1 MKKIFW
7 VGLAVLMSA
16 CHEDIMEDNAIR
28 GDNALQL
35 SAEIQQ
41 QYITRANDGGFAD
54 GDEIG
59 VFIVNYQDETE
70 PVLQATGNHADNVRF
85 TYNEETG
92 KWTGSYQLYWKDK
105 KTPVDAYGYY
115 PFDAELS
122 STSAYLFSVQK
133 NQHDNLKTGR
143 KLSGYEASDFLW
155 AKQKK
160 VVPTTGLI
168 NLQHHHLMAGI
179 KVKLIEGI
187 GFDEG
192 EWDEIQKTVLI
203 ENTIL
208 QSTINMQTGTVTLLS
223 NGSTEPILPQ
233 QSGNIFRAVVIP
245 QTVSA
250 DKSLLSITIDNKT
263 YRPTRNE
270 EMIYY
275 PGKLH
280 NFTYE
285 VHKSL
290 ETGDYQLSLISES
303 ITPWENDL
311 ESHNG
316 TAKEYIVLHME
327 TGTVLEDLLKEKG
340 LKASQI
346 ENLKIT
352 GTLDDA
358 GRWGYLN
365 NFEFMR
371 DSMPNLHAL
380 NLKDCCVKG
389 GMNWYH
395 DYDYYNWEECL
406 SNTQNGYE
414 NDPYAYIIGDE
425 VFKGMHQLR
434 YFVFPDTLRAIG
446 NRAFF
451 ETNLVG
457 SLIFPEG
464 LKCIGAEAFAH
475 GPDYRLLLTGELYI
489 PSTVEGIGSGAFRD
503 CYFQNEL
510 VLPEHMTYLGRDAFE
525 GCKFM
530 TGTARVPNG
539 LTEFNLSSFPEQI
552 GGPLIIPQEVK
563 RITDKAWV
571 YHSYTSLTLHEGLE
585 EIGSSAFFG
594 CGSMRGT
601 LRIPSTVKKIGED
614 AFLGAGFSYLEL
626 PEGMEIIEHLTF
638 GYCGNL
644 LDTLHIP
651 STVKQ
656 IRGEAFRDCNQLTAL
671 ILPAGLD
678 GIQDEAFAGCYSL
691 DYIECLAVNPP
702 EITGSTFS
710 GVEKNNFTLIVPKG
724 SVDAYKNAPHWCE
737 FKRISSDQKFVCRP
751 MKAKLLNKSNV
762 RELVINAD
770 TNWEMVSCPSWI
782 HLDKTSGYK
791 KTEIQVTID
800 AMPHNQGDREGKV
813 VFKLD
818 RLDDEGQPITCDY
831 LVQQF
836 DYEYEEDGVIPM
848 QKATKGNRGGIDIF
862 FVGDGY
868 DAEDIARGTYITVMQ
883 QQMEYFFAVEPYK
896 TYKDY
901 FNVSAAVA
909 MSYESGIHDNP
920 DLWRQP
926 KFNTTYGVEKNGRLG
941 FDFIECMR
949 YVLEDVEQCPVS
961 SSNVDRSLIIAV
973 PNANAYEGVTM
984 LYGSGAAIAVC
995 PYFESTNYPYDARG
1009 MVQHEA
1015 GGHGFGK
1022 LDDEYIY
1029 HRKHIDQCGCV
1040 CCSHSDAVLDMKSLG
1055 WARNVSLNGK
1065 YKTSEWRHLIFDR
1078 RYSDIVDIYDGSHM
1092 HSDGIYRSEVNSCM
1106 NNNVPYFST
1115 VSRQA
1120 IVERIKDYAGETFD
1134 FEDFVAHDSREM
1146 GDKFLTRG
1154 GTPWQGHKY
1163 SEHHG
1168 VIIRKGSPL
1177 DYLKKKGGNR

>member
-1 MKKIFW
+1 MSKKKYIAI
-7 VGLAVLMSA
+7 LSTLLLSA
-16 CHEDIMEDNAIR
+16 CADNNEWMESAST
-28 GDNALQL
+28 GEPLQVL
-35 SAEIQQ
+35 AQVEQ
-41 QYITRANDGGFAD
+41 QYITRASDGGFAT

-59 VFIVNYQDETE
+59 VYIVNREDGQGQ
-70 PVLQATGNHADNVRF
+70 PLQVVGNHADNVRF
-85 TYNEETG
+85 TYDADKGT
-92 KWTGSYQLYWKDK
+92 WTGSYQLYWRDK
-105 KTPVDAYGYY
+105 QTHVDAYGYY
-115 PFDAELS
+115 PFDADLRSVED
-122 STSAYLFSVQK
+122 YPFSIQR
-133 NQHDNLKTGR
+133 NQRDNLTTGR

-155 AKQKK
+155 AKSEDIA
-160 VVPTTGLI
+160 PGTPI
-168 NLQHHHLMAGI
+168 NLKHHHLMAGVQ
-179 KVKLIEGI
+179 VKLIEGES
-187 GFDEG
+187 FAEG
-192 EWDEIQKTVLI
+192 EWDTLEKTVLV
-203 ENTIL
+203 ENTAL
-208 QSTINMQTGTVTLLS
+208 NTYINLGTGLVGVSRNATTAS
-223 NGSTEPILPQ
+223 ITPQ
-233 QSGNIFRAVVIP
+233 QRGDAWRAVVAP
-245 QTVSA
+245 QTVKA
-250 DKSLLSITIDNKT
+250 DKTLINITVDGES
-263 YRPTRNE
+263 YHFQRNE
-270 EMIYY
+270 DMIYY

-280 NFTYE
+280 KFTIKVDKRLPE
-285 VHKSL
+285 
-290 ETGDYQLSLISES
+290 GDYQFSLLSES
-303 ITPWENDL
+303 ITPWENDP

-316 TAKEYIVLHME
+316 TAREYL
-327 TGTVLEDLLKEKG
+327 VLEIKCGQYLDELLREKG
-340 LKASQI
+340 LKPSAITS
-346 ENLKIT
+346 LKLV
-352 GTLDDA
+352 GSFDDA
-358 GRWGYLN
+358 GDRWGYPN

-371 DSMPNLHAL
+371 DSMSNLQAL
-380 NLKDCCVKG
+380 NLKECRVYGQTGYYGSNWVKDTYG
-389 GMNWYH
+389 AVNNFMGN
-395 DYDYYNWEECL
+395 ESEFVI
-406 SNTQNGYE
+406 
-414 NDPYAYIIGDE
+414 PYKA
-425 VFKGMHQLR
+425 FRGMHQLR
-434 YFVFPDTLRAIG
+434 YFVFPDSLRAIG
-446 NRAFF
+446 EEAFYS
-451 ETNLVG
+451 TALSG
-457 SLIFPEG
+457 SLILPEG
-464 LKCIGAEAFAH
+464 LIYIGTKAFSNYD
-475 GPDYRLLLTGELYI
+475 PDYKLPLTGELHI
-489 PSTVEGIGSGAFRD
+489 PSTVEYIGDGAFEQ

-510 VLPEHMTYLGRDAFE
+510 VLPEGLSYLGNCAFE

-530 TGTARVPNG
+530 KGSVRVPKG
-539 LTEFNLSSFPEQI
+539 ITTFWPRSFPEQI
-552 GGPLIIPQEVK
+552 GGPLIIPQGVK
-563 RITDKAWV
+563 TIGSGPSWDHTF
-571 YHSYTSLTLHEGLE
+571 TSLVLPEGLE
-585 EIGSSAFFG
+585 EIGDNAFWG
-594 CGSMRGT
+594 ASKMIGT
-601 LRIPSTVKKIGED
+601 LHIPKTTKTIHGN
-614 AFLGAGFSYLEL
+614 AFVGTGFSHIEI
-626 PEGMEIIEHLTF
+626 PEGIEVIEDGAFCYME
-638 GYCGNL
+638 NL
-644 LDTLHIP
+644 IDTLYIP

-656 IRGEAFRDCNQLTAL
+656 IRNGAFRFNPQLTAV

-724 SVDAYKNAPHWCE
+724 SVEAYKNAPHWCE

-751 MKAKLLNKSNV
+751 MKVKLLNKSNV

-813 VFKLD
+813 VFQLD

-836 DYEYEEDGVIPM
+836 DYEYEEDGIIPM
-848 QKATKGNRGGIDIF
+848 QKATKGNRGGIDIL

-868 DAEDIARGTYITVMQ
+868 DAEDIARGTYLTVMQ

-926 KFNTTYGVEKNGRLG
+926 KFNTTYGVENNGRLG
-941 FDFIECMR
+941 FDFLECMR

-1009 MVQHEA
+1009 IVQHEA

-1022 LDDEYIY
+1022 FDDEYIY
-1029 HRKHIDQCGCV
+1029 HRNHIDKCGCD
-1040 CCSHSDAVLDMKSLG
+1040 CCTHSDAVLGMKSLG
-1055 WARNVSLNGK
+1055 WARNVSLTGK
-1065 YKTSEWRHLIFDR
+1065 YKTIEWRHLIFDR
-1078 RYSDIVDIYDGSHM
+1078 RYSDIVDIYEGSHM
-1092 HSDGIYRSEVNSCM
+1092 HADGIYRSEVNSCM

-1154 GTPWQGHKY
+1154 STPWQGHKY

-1177 DYLKKKGGNR
+1177 DYLKKKGGKR

>member
-16 CHEDIMEDNAIR
+16 CHEDIMEDYVIR

-70 PVLQATGNHADNVRF
+70 PVLQVKGNHADNVRF

-122 STSAYLFSVQK
+122 STSAYQFSVQK

-160 VVPTTGLI
+160 VLPTTGLI
-168 NLQHHHLMAGI
+168 NLQHRHLMAGI
-179 KVKLIEGI
+179 KVKLVEGI

-285 VHKSL
+285 VQKSL
-290 ETGDYQLSLISES
+290 ETGDYQFSLISES
-303 ITPWENDL
+303 ITPWENDP

-327 TGTVLEDLLKEKG
+327 AGTVLEDLLKEKG
-340 LKASQI
+340 LRASQI

-380 NLKDCCVKG
+380 NLKECRVMGSVGDWGLTWV
-389 GMNWYH
+389 
-395 DYDYYNWEECL
+395 EEIYG
-406 SNTQNGYE
+406 TTDGFE
-414 NDPYAYIIGDE
+414 GDPYAYVIGRDA
-425 VFKGMHQLR
+425 FKYMHQLR

-446 NRAFF
+446 SAAFH

-464 LKCIGAEAFAH
+464 LKYIGSEVFTY
-475 GPDYRLLLTGELYI
+475 GPDYRTLLTGELYI
-489 PSTVEGIGSGAFRD
+489 PSTVEYIGGGAFSG
-503 CYFQNEL
+503 CFFQNEL
-510 VLPEHMTYLGRDAFE
+510 ILPEKMKYLGPNAFG

-539 LTEFNLSSFPEQI
+539 LTEFNLSAFPEQI
-552 GGPLIIPQEVK
+552 GGPLVIPQGVK
-563 RITDKAWV
+563 RITDKGWV

-601 LRIPSTVKKIGED
+601 LRIPSTVKRISED
-614 AFLGAGFSYLEL
+614 AFLGAGFSHLEL
-626 PEGMEIIEHLTF
+626 PEGLEIIEHRTF

-656 IRGEAFRDCNQLTAL
+656 IRGEAFRDCNQLTAV

-724 SVDAYKNAPHWCE
+724 SVEAYKNAPHWCE

-751 MKAKLLNKSNV
+751 MKVKLLNKSNV

-800 AMPHNQGDREGKV
+800 AMPHNQGDREGQV
-813 VFKLD
+813 VFQLD
-818 RLDDEGQPITCDY
+818 RLDDEGQPITCEY

-848 QKATKGNRGGIDIF
+848 QKATKGNRGGIDIL

-868 DAEDIARGTYITVMQ
+868 DAEDIARGTYLTVMQ

-926 KFNTTYGVEKNGRLG
+926 KFNTTYGVENNGRLG
-941 FDFIECMR
+941 FDFLECMR
-949 YVLEDVEQCPVS
+949 YVLEDVEQCPVT
-961 SSNVDRSLIIAV
+961 SSNIDRSLIIAV

-984 LYGSGAAIAVC
+984 LYSTGAAIAVC

-1029 HRKHIDQCGCV
+1029 HRNHIDKCDCI
-1040 CCSHSDAVLDMKSLG
+1040 CCTHSDDVRDKKSLG

-1115 VSRQA
+1115 ISRQA

-1168 VIIRKGSPL
+1168 VIFRNGSPL
-1177 DYLKKKGGNR
+1177 DYLKKKGGKR

>member
-7 VGLAVLMSA
+7 VGLAMMMSA
-16 CHEDIMEDNAIR
+16 CHEDIMEDNGMR
-28 GDNALQL
+28 GDNAMQL

-122 STSAYLFSVQK
+122 STTAYQFSVQK
-133 NQHDNLKTGR
+133 NQHDNMKTGR

-208 QSTINMQTGTVTLLS
+208 QSSINMQTGTVSLIS
-223 NGSTEPILPQ
+223 NGSVQSILPQ

-263 YRPTRNE
+263 YRPTRDE
-270 EMIYY
+270 EMVYY

-285 VHKSL
+285 VQKSL
-290 ETGDYQLSLISES
+290 ETGDYQFSLISES
-303 ITPWENDL
+303 ITPWENDP

-316 TAKEYIVLHME
+316 TAKEYVVLHME
-327 TGTVLEDLLKEKG
+327 AGTVLEDLLKEKG
-340 LKASQI
+340 LRASQI

-380 NLKDCCVKG
+380 NLKECCVMG
-389 GMNWYH
+389 SVGDWGLT
-395 DYDYYNWEECL
+395 WVEEIYG
-406 SNTQNGYE
+406 TTEGFE
-414 NDPYAYIIGDE
+414 GDPYAYVIGRDA
-425 VFKGMHQLR
+425 FKYMHQLR

-446 NRAFF
+446 SAAFH

-464 LKCIGAEAFAH
+464 LKYIGSEVFTY
-475 GPDYRLLLTGELYI
+475 GPDYRTLLTGELYI
-489 PSTVEGIGSGAFRD
+489 PSTVEYIGDGAFSG
-503 CYFQNEL
+503 CFFQNEL
-510 VLPEHMTYLGRDAFE
+510 VLPEHMTYLGCNAFE

-539 LTEFNLSSFPEQI
+539 LTEFNLSAFPEQI
-552 GGPLIIPQEVK
+552 GGPLVIPQGVK
-563 RITDKAWV
+563 RITDKGWV

-601 LRIPSTVKKIGED
+601 LRIPSTVKRIGED
-614 AFLGAGFSYLEL
+614 AFLGAGFSHLEL
-626 PEGMEIIEHLTF
+626 PEGLEIIEQCTF

-656 IRGEAFRDCNQLTAL
+656 IRGEAFRDCNQLTAV

-724 SVDAYKNAPHWCE
+724 SVEAYKNAPHWCE

-813 VFKLD
+813 VFQLD
-818 RLDDEGQPITCDY
+818 RLDDEGQPITCEY

-883 QQMEYFFAVEPYK
+883 QQMEY
-896 TYKDY
+896 
-901 FNVSAAVA
+901 
-909 MSYESGIHDNP
+909 
-920 DLWRQP
+920 
-926 KFNTTYGVEKNGRLG
+926 
-941 FDFIECMR
+941 
-949 YVLEDVEQCPVS
+949 
-961 SSNVDRSLIIAV
+961 
-973 PNANAYEGVTM
+973 
-984 LYGSGAAIAVC
+984 
-995 PYFESTNYPYDARG
+995 
-1009 MVQHEA
+1009 
-1015 GGHGFGK
+1015 
-1022 LDDEYIY
+1022 
-1029 HRKHIDQCGCV
+1029 
-1040 CCSHSDAVLDMKSLG
+1040 
-1055 WARNVSLNGK
+1055 
-1065 YKTSEWRHLIFDR
+1065 
-1078 RYSDIVDIYDGSHM
+1078 
-1092 HSDGIYRSEVNSCM
+1092 
-1106 NNNVPYFST
+1106 
-1115 VSRQA
+1115 
-1120 IVERIKDYAGETFD
+1120 
-1134 FEDFVAHDSREM
+1134 
-1146 GDKFLTRG
+1146 
-1154 GTPWQGHKY
+1154 
-1163 SEHHG
+1163 
-1168 VIIRKGSPL
+1168 
-1177 DYLKKKGGNR
+1177 

>member
-7 VGLAVLMSA
+7 VGLAMMMSA
-16 CHEDIMEDNAIR
+16 CHEDIMEDNGIR
-28 GDNALQL
+28 GDNVMQL

-41 QYITRANDGGFAD
+41 QYITRANDGGFAN

-122 STSAYLFSVQK
+122 STTAYQFSVQK
-133 NQHDNLKTGR
+133 NQHDNMKTGR

-179 KVKLIEGI
+179 KVKLVEGI

-208 QSTINMQTGTVTLLS
+208 QSSINMQTGTVSLIS
-223 NGSTEPILPQ
+223 NGSVQSILPQ

-270 EMIYY
+270 EMVYY

-285 VHKSL
+285 VQKSL
-290 ETGDYQLSLISES
+290 ETGDYQFSLISES
-303 ITPWENDL
+303 ITPWENDP

-316 TAKEYIVLHME
+316 TAKEYVVLHME
-327 TGTVLEDLLKEKG
+327 AGTVLEDLLKEKG
-340 LKASQI
+340 LRASQI

-380 NLKDCCVKG
+380 NLKECRVMGRTGYYESNWVKDLYG
-389 GMNWYH
+389 SE
-395 DYDYYNWEECL
+395 DAYDGNQFEYVIPYKAF
-406 SNTQNGYE
+406 E
-414 NDPYAYIIGDE
+414 N
-425 VFKGMHQLR
+425 MHQLR

-446 NRAFF
+446 EMAFAGSHIS
-451 ETNLVG
+451 G
-457 SLIFPEG
+457 SLILPEG
-464 LKCIGAEAFAH
+464 LKYIGRDAFVAYGH
-475 GPDYRLLLTGELYI
+475 DHCLLTGELYI
-489 PSTVEGIGSGAFRD
+489 PSSVEYIGDNAFGSYDDLHDVYFTNELILPEKLKYLGGGAF
-503 CYFQNEL
+503 
-510 VLPEHMTYLGRDAFE
+510 T
-525 GCKFM
+525 GCRFM
-530 TGTARVPNG
+530 TGTVRIPDG
-539 LTEFNLSSFPEQI
+539 LKEVGGFLPVQI
-552 GGPLIIPQEVK
+552 SGPAVIPQGVK
-563 RITDKAWV
+563 KVNGVGGGI
-571 YHSYTSLTLHEGLE
+571 TSLYLPEGVEEIGWGAFWGCSKMQGTLRMPSTMKTIGENAFIDCAISHLELNEGLE
-585 EIGSSAFFG
+585 IVNVLSFAY
-594 CGSMRGT
+594 CRNMLDT
-601 LRIPSTVKKIGED
+601 LRIPSTV
-614 AFLGAGFSYLEL
+614 
-626 PEGMEIIEHLTF
+626 T
-638 GYCGNL
+638 
-644 LDTLHIP
+644 
-651 STVKQ
+651 Q
-656 IRGEAFRDCNQLTAL
+656 IRARAFQECSQLTAL
-671 ILPAGLD
+671 ILPANLQ
-678 GIQDEAFAGCYSL
+678 GIQDDAFAGCYSL

-724 SVDAYKNAPHWCE
+724 SVEAYKNAPHWCE

-782 HLDKTSGYK
+782 HLSKTSGYK
-791 KTEIQVTID
+791 KTELQVTID

-813 VFKLD
+813 VFQLD
-818 RLDDEGQPITCDY
+818 RLDDEGQPITCEY

-848 QKATKGNRGGIDIF
+848 QKATKGNRGGIDIL

-868 DAEDIARGTYITVMQ
+868 DAEDIARGTYLTVMQ
-883 QQMEYFFAVEPYK
+883 QQMEYFFAVEPYL

-901 FNVSAAVA
+901 FNVSTAVA

-941 FDFIECMR
+941 FDFLECMR
-949 YVLEDVEQCPVS
+949 YVLEDVEQCPVT

-995 PYFESTNYPYDARG
+995 PYFESSNYPYDARG
-1009 MVQHEA
+1009 IVQHEA

-1022 LDDEYIY
+1022 FDDEYIY
-1029 HRKHIDQCGCV
+1029 HRKHIDKCGCD
-1040 CCSHSDAVLDMKSLG
+1040 CCTHSDAVLGMKSLG

-1065 YKTSEWRHLIFDR
+1065 YKTSEWRHLIFDS

-1154 GTPWQGHKY
+1154 GTPWQEHKY

-1168 VIIRKGSPL
+1168 VIIRNGSPL
-1177 DYLKKKGGNR
+1177 DYLKKKGGKR